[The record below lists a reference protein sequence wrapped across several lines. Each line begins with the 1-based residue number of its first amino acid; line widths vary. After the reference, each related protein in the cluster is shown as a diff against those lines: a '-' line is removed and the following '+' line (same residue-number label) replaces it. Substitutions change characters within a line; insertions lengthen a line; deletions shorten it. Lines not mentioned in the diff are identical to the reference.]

1 MRPAD
6 APQIDIRRSF
16 VAKQSSSMAATAPP
30 AAARD
35 TQSTGERRLF
45 DMSSAVYPEGS
56 SQEQPPQQLQQ
67 QQQQASSAGIEA
79 AAEADNSLSSS
90 VAASN
95 RPLFSS
101 DELQLLSSLLPGPSG
116 QVEATSLQR
125 QQPTGGV
132 EFEQGAALPGHKKL
146 GPCGPGLINRLIALE
161 DAGD

>member
-45 DMSSAVYPEGS
+45 DMSSAVYPEGC

-67 QQQQASSAGIEA
+67 QQQASSAGTEA

-116 QVEATSLQR
+116 QVEATSLQ
-125 QQPTGGV
+125 QQQLTGGV
-132 EFEQGAALPGHKKL
+132 ECEQGAALPGPKKL
-146 GPCGPGLINRLIALE
+146 GPYGPGLINRLIALE